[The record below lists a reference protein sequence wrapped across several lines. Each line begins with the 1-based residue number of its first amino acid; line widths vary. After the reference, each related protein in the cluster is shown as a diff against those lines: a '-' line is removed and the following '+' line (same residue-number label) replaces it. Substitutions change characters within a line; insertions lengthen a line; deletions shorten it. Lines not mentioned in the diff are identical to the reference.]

1 VVGSEVNKTSLP
13 LTTVDGASR
22 LALCVQNLASRAHLQ
37 RSASVGGGRV
47 QSIGGAIRGR
57 SSGHGGTD
65 GARVSSVG
73 GPGFVV
79 VGGGAI
85 GGGGKGGQLK
95 GESSASH
102 SMRRRVVEEVAIVL
116 PDSGQAA
123 SGKCYRRLC
132 GKVARGRMRVHT
144 PRS

>member
-1 VVGSEVNKTSLP
+1 VVEAAGFRALEELFAVAAVDMEGP
-13 LTTVDGASR
+13 TV
-22 LALCVQNLASRAHLQ
+22 
-37 RSASVGGGRV
+37 
-47 QSIGGAIRGR
+47 
-57 SSGHGGTD
+57 
-65 GARVSSVG
+65 ARVSSVG

-102 SMRRRVVEEVAIVL
+102 SMRRRAVDEGAIVL
-116 PDSGQAA
+116 PEDGQAA
-123 SGKCYRRLC
+123 FGKCYRRLC